1 RTEDV
6 LRASISEQVDIA
18 MQVAQGI
25 YDRESSRRPAAEVK
39 RLIVEALRPVRFYAG
54 RGYYFI
60 DDMAGQFILL
70 PTAPQFEGKTVLD
83 NRDDTGHYIMRGL
96 IEAAGKPRGEGFSRY
111 RWYRPDDPQR
121 MADKLAYVRHFA
133 PYDWLI
139 GTGDYTYQ
147 WEAAQQKEVI
157 ARLRVLRFGRS
168 GYISII
174 DRDGRGVLSP
184 SNPTLEGL
192 RLNEM
197 PADER
202 AAAEK
207 LYRLGTEK
215 GGFVRYDWPDAATGK
230 VHSKTALVQVFEP
243 WGWVLIAAMVDD
255 ELQAII
261 AEELAVHLD
270 DGSALPGNVVLVT
283 LGALLCGL
291 FASIV
296 FSRWSNGLF
305 AAYYE
310 QNRAQ
315 ELALRTQ
322 ADELKT
328 LSRAIEQSPASILIT
343 DVDGCIRYVNPKFEQ
358 VTGYASSEVLG
369 RNSRILSS
377 GDKSREE
384 YQELWQTIT
393 SGATWQG
400 EFLNRRKDGILF
412 WERASISPIV
422 DEQGQVQH
430 FLAVKEDITARRRAE
445 LALQESEDKLA
456 IILDSVDAFIYIKG
470 TDYRYRYANRRVCEL
485 FGRPLADIVGHH
497 DAEFFDQATAA
508 NLRANDSR
516 VIERGERVVEE
527 EVNTTADGR
536 ITCAFLSIKIPLRE
550 SDGSIYAL
558 CGISTDITIRKMA
571 EAELEQHRH
580 HLEALVESRTSE
592 LAEAKNAAEAA
603 SRAKSTFL
611 ANMSHEIRT
620 PMNAIIG
627 LSHLLQNEVRD
638 PGVLDRLGK
647 IASSAQHLLRVIND
661 ILDISKIEAGRMVLG
676 RTDFAPRDVVA
687 QVLAMLDQ
695 QAAAKGL
702 QLQSTVAPDVPLHLR
717 GDPVRVQQALLN
729 FVGNAIK
736 FSDRGRIVV
745 RLAADD
751 QEEGSVLLR
760 LEVEDQGIG
769 MTAEQQGRLFKAFSQ
784 VDESMTRK
792 HGGTGLG
799 LAINRHL
806 AHMMGGEIG
815 VSSRVGEGS
824 TFWMTMRLDA
834 AVTPPATESGDALEV
849 PEELIARRYGGRRV
863 LLVEDE
869 PINQEVASELLSIAG
884 LIPDLAGN

>member
-1 RTEDV
+1 
-6 LRASISEQVDIA
+6 
-18 MQVAQGI
+18 
-25 YDRESSRRPAAEVK
+25 
-39 RLIVEALRPVRFYAG
+39 
-54 RGYYFI
+54 
-60 DDMAGQFILL
+60 
-70 PTAPQFEGKTVLD
+70 
-83 NRDDTGHYIMRGL
+83 
-96 IEAAGKPRGEGFSRY
+96 
-111 RWYRPDDPQR
+111 
-121 MADKLAYVRHFA
+121 
-133 PYDWLI
+133 
-139 GTGDYTYQ
+139 
-147 WEAAQQKEVI
+147 
-157 ARLRVLRFGRS
+157 
-168 GYISII
+168 
-174 DRDGRGVLSP
+174 LSP

-192 RLNEM
+192 LLNEM
-197 PADER
+197 PAAER

-207 LYRLGTEK
+207 LYRLGSAK
-215 GGFVRYDWPDAATGK
+215 GGFVRYDWPDGTTGK
-230 VHSKTALVQVFEP
+230 VRSKTALVQVFEP

-255 ELQAII
+255 ELQAVI
-261 AEELAVHLD
+261 ADELASPSA
-270 DGSALPGNVVLVT
+270 DGATLSGEVLLVT
-283 LGALLCGL
+283 LGALLFGL
-291 FASIV
+291 LASFA

-305 AAYYE
+305 ATYYE
-310 QNRAQ
+310 QNRSQ
-315 ELALRTQ
+315 ELALRSQ
-322 ADELKT
+322 ADELRT
-328 LSRAIEQSPASILIT
+328 LSRAIEQSPASIMIT
-343 DVDGCIRYVNPKFEQ
+343 DIDGSIRYVNPKFEQ
-358 VTGYASSEVLG
+358 VTGYTSAEVLG
-369 RNSRILSS
+369 RNARILSS
-377 GDKSREE
+377 GDKSRAD
-384 YQELWQTIT
+384 YQALWQTIT

-422 DEQGQVQH
+422 DEQGKVLH
-430 FLAVKEDITARRRAE
+430 FLAVKEDITGRRRAE
-445 LALQESEDKLA
+445 LALQESENKLE

-485 FGRPLADIVGHH
+485 FGRPMEGIVDHH

-516 VIERGERVVEE
+516 VIECGERVVEE
-527 EVNTTADGR
+527 EVNTSADGR
-536 ITCAFLSIKIPLRE
+536 ITSAFLSIKIPLRE
-550 SDGSIYAL
+550 SDGTIYAL
-558 CGISTDITIRKMA
+558 CGISTDITIRKRA
-571 EAELEQHRH
+571 EAELEQYRH

-592 LAEAKNAAEAA
+592 LAEAKDAAEAA

-661 ILDISKIEAGRMVLG
+661 ILDLSKIEAGRMVLG
-676 RTDFAPRDVVA
+676 LTDFAPRDIVT

-695 QAAAKGL
+695 QAVAKGL
-702 QLQSTVAPDVPLHLR
+702 QLQSAVAAGVPLHLR

-745 RLAADD
+745 RLGADD
-751 QEEGSVLLR
+751 LAEGRVLLR

-769 MTAEQQGRLFKAFSQ
+769 MTPEQQGRLFKAFSQ

-799 LAINRHL
+799 LAINSHL

-824 TFWMTMRLDA
+824 TFWMTMRLDSAQALPPAAGAGDA
-834 AVTPPATESGDALEV
+834 AVA

-884 LIPDLAGN
+884 LIPDLAGNGVEAVERV